1 MLGAPEPVADD
12 AFGVWPENAASVE
25 LFCRCATQW
34 NVVAGMAGLVHIGLR
49 YEAVE
54 PVMRMRRAKDRAAL
68 FDDLQVMEG
77 AALAVLNAND
87 G

>member
-1 MLGAPEPVADD
+1 M
-12 AFGVWPENAASVE
+12 WPENAASVE
-25 LFCRCATQW
+25 FFCRCATQW
-34 NVVAGMAGLVHIGLR
+34 NVAAGMAGLYYLGLR

-54 PVMRMRRAKDRAAL
+54 SAMRMRRVKGRATL

-77 AALAVLNAND
+77 AALAALNAND